1 MEPITQEMRDT
12 AFSLERM
19 ADAHIQVKRGHRFVD
34 VETREKAVILLS
46 RFEQEFPS
54 RQDFNNYSI
63 GPRFTWKMLK
73 SFAEKMFA
81 AISAST

>member
-1 MEPITQEMRDT
+1 
-12 AFSLERM
+12 
-19 ADAHIQVKRGHRFVD
+19 
-34 VETREKAVILLS
+34 LLS

-54 RQDFNNYSI
+54 RQDFKNYSI

-81 AISAST
+81 AISMSA